1 MNEIG
6 KYNEGIIMLSKKKIL
21 FTGMSSYIGKNL
33 MPLLS
38 QLKDYEIVCYSRKQI
53 SGIKTI
59 IGDISE
65 REKIKKAMNGVD
77 IIVHMASETTDKE
90 KLFTTNVVG
99 TQNIVD
105 MAKEQGISKFIYLS
119 SISVTHYLG
128 TPYPDSKKAAEEII
142 QQNLK
147 KYIIIRPTE
156 IYGGID
162 SKKYMVHINKIKN
175 SRIFITS
182 RGDHYIQPVYV
193 GDVAKAII
201 KSIKSDRMHGIFISA
216 GDKPE
221 LKSEIYRMI
230 RNKYNPKCI
239 LIFLPDWIAFLIR
252 PIIGRKESWKD
263 YKAGMIDRRYERDF
277 KAIGFKEGLE
287 YVKC

>member
-1 MNEIG
+1 MSR
-6 KYNEGIIMLSKKKIL
+6 LKKIL

-38 QLKDYEIVCYSRKQI
+38 HLKDYEIVCYSRKHI
-53 SGIKTI
+53 SGMNTI

-65 REKIKKAMNGVD
+65 REKIKKAMDGVD
-77 IIVHMASETTDKE
+77 IVVHMASETTDKE

-99 TQNIVD
+99 TQNVVD
-105 MAKEQGISKFIYLS
+105 AAKRNNISKLIYIS

-128 TPYPDSKKAAEEII
+128 TPYPDSKKAAEDII
-142 QQNLK
+142 QKNLK
-147 KYIIIRPTE
+147 RYIIIRPTE

-162 SKKYMVHINKIKN
+162 SKKYITHINKIKK

-182 RGDHYIQPVYV
+182 RGDHYIQPVHV
-193 GDVAKAII
+193 SDVAKAII
-201 KSIKSDRMHGIFISA
+201 KSIKSDKMQGIFVSA
-216 GDKPE
+216 GDIPQ
-221 LKSEIYRMI
+221 LKSDIYRTI

-239 LIFLPDWIAFLIR
+239 LIFLPDWIAFLVR

-263 YKAGMIDRRYERDF
+263 YKAGLIDRRYERDF
-277 KAIGFKEGLE
+277 KAIGFEEGLE
-287 YVKC
+287 YIKC